1 MMTTIMRSQKTSRT
15 IKLKNSPQT
24 RWKDRL
30 SRVGYLRQVTTG
42 RAAERAGK
50 FKQTENDG
58 KIEVTLAD
66 GTVMKVDNFD
76 DALRVSQI
84 NTDGHTLNPEAMSSL
99 TKKQA

>member
-1 MMTTIMRSQKTSRT
+1 MIPDWIDPES
-15 IKLKNSPQT
+15 
-24 RWKDRL
+24 
-30 SRVGYLRQVTTG
+30 GYLRQVTTG

-66 GTVMKVDNFD
+66 GTVIRVDSFE
-76 DALRVSQI
+76 DALRISQI
-84 NTDGHTLNPEAMSSL
+84 NTASHDLNPETMSSL

>member
-1 MMTTIMRSQKTSRT
+1 MKSGQDIGVIPDYIDPES
-15 IKLKNSPQT
+15 
-24 RWKDRL
+24 
-30 SRVGYLRQVTTG
+30 GYLRKVTTG

-66 GTVMKVDNFD
+66 GTVMKVDSFE
-76 DALRVSQI
+76 DALRISQI
-84 NTDGHTLNPEAMSSL
+84 NADGHTLSPEAMSSL